1 MALLSRY
8 SRVGTRHPRHWI
20 AIPQLPQ
27 WKQPSEN
34 HSKILRAI
42 KRSDQKLLPFW
53 ADTQG
58 WRPDILI
65 TQRFHSLPN
74 ENSHWKP
81 MQKFERDPTVGPKVM
96 ALFSRC
102 SCSVDQTSLSLSRH
116 SVYIPR
122 KTASRNPCKNLSVIQ
137 RSDKLLWPFWAYT
150 QGWRP
155 DILVTQ
161 QRFHS
166 LPN

>member
-116 SVYIPR
+116 FVYIPR

-150 QGWRP
+150 QG
-155 DILVTQ
+155 
-161 QRFHS
+161 
-166 LPN
+166 